1 MVVHAGVQAEPDGAA
16 DRLGH
21 LALVHGPEARVDRA
35 LDAPVRRHV
44 LGDDG
49 EVLPVNASLVSKVLR
64 LPVSSPVPPFSSI
77 VFAFSSFFLP
87 TSSIFLF
94 FLFLLPPPLGQRDN

>member
-49 EVLPVNASLVSKVLR
+49 EVLPVNASLVSKIFF
-64 LPVSSPVPPFSSI
+64 SSSCFFPPSPPFLLSSLC
-77 VFAFSSFFLP
+77 V
-87 TSSIFLF
+87 
-94 FLFLLPPPLGQRDN
+94 FLFLPSYFLYFSFFSLSSPSSTRTA